1 MRTLV
6 LIIALLGVTAC
17 GPLAQDQPS
26 VRVLEGIANAGSDFW
41 EEKTDPR
48 EVLTRETIDAAPNDL
63 LLFAPVNED
72 LASVFARTSMNS
84 DLIAWVSDDG
94 VSLTLRDGIVVATRG
109 LGNDLMGA
117 DVGQVHRWLVSGGG
131 RMVRV
136 HEYLNGEDQIIRRE
150 YACEIATLRSE
161 TIEIFQRKHQTR
173 VISETCTGDAGGFR
187 NLYWI
192 DAEGM
197 IWQSRQ
203 WVSARVGAVDIQIL

>member
-6 LIIALLGVTAC
+6 LIMALLGVTAC
-17 GPLAQDQPS
+17 GPLAQNQPS
-26 VRVLEGIANAGSDFW
+26 VRVLEGLANAGSDFW

-48 EVLTRETIDAAPNDL
+48 EVLTREMIDTAPNDL
-63 LLFAPVNED
+63 LLFAPVSEE
-72 LASVFARTSMNS
+72 LASVFARTSRS
-84 DLIAWVSDDG
+84 GDLIAWVSDED
-94 VSLTLRDGIVVATRG
+94 VSLTLYDGIVVATRG

-117 DVGQVHRWLVSGGG
+117 DVGLVYRSVVSGRG
-131 RMVRV
+131 RTVRV
-136 HEYLNGEDQIIRRE
+136 HEYLNGEDQIIRSE
-150 YACEIATLRSE
+150 YACNIAVLRSE

-192 DAEGM
+192 DAAGM

-203 WVSARVGAVDIQIL
+203 WVSPRVGAVDIQIL

>member
-6 LIIALLGVTAC
+6 LIMALLGVSAC
-17 GPLAQDQPS
+17 GPLAQNQPS
-26 VRVLEGIANAGSDFW
+26 VRVLEGLANAGSDFW

-48 EVLTRETIDAAPNDL
+48 EVLTREMIDTAPNDL
-63 LLFAPVNED
+63 LLFAPVSEE
-72 LASVFARTSMNS
+72 LASVFAHKSRNG
-84 DLIAWVSDDG
+84 DLIAWVSDED
-94 VSLTLRDGIVVATRG
+94 VSLTLQDGIVVATRG

-117 DVGQVHRWLVSGGG
+117 DVGLVYRSVVSGRG
-131 RMVRV
+131 RTVRV
-136 HEYLNGEDQIIRRE
+136 HEYLNGEDQIIRSE
-150 YACEIATLRSE
+150 YACNIAVLRSE

-192 DAEGM
+192 DAAGM

-203 WVSARVGAVDIQIL
+203 WVSPRVGAVDIQIL